1 MKCLEMTLPMQN
13 IFYLFYFSNDLL
25 QNVFLFYFIIVVEMT
40 FYKKVENDMTLFK
53 IYTVYFR

>member
-13 IFYLFYFSNDLL
+13 IYYLF
-25 QNVFLFYFIIVVEMT
+25 VFYFILGMTFYKMFFFIIIVEMT
-40 FYKKVENDMTLFK
+40 FYKKVENMTLFK